1 MRRRPTRPEEYSPFP
16 PSSVHKL
23 TRSPSSPLGCGRLLT
38 GWNNV
43 SPSRTGR
50 SHVLVASTHSGVEQR
65 SGDGCCHNSGNGIFI
80 YSALESLVSYAVVAS
95 SPVSRPSP
103 CSLSVTVIAQPTDSA
118 GARILAPPRP
128 PRLRPGRAAALNSWA
143 EKRTEKNYDIVYLIE
158 PGWSGEPRRDS
169 GDGFLKFTFPKL
181 NDNESWPRLFLEIGP
196 VLMRQLPRNDSLM
209 QRHDQP
215 ISLFP
220 VQCLSR
226 LP

>member
-1 MRRRPTRPEEYSPFP
+1 M
-16 PSSVHKL
+16 
-23 TRSPSSPLGCGRLLT
+23 LT

-50 SHVLVASTHSGVEQR
+50 SHVLVASTHSGVERR

-80 YSALESLVSYAVVAS
+80 YSSLTRVSRKLCS
-95 SPVSRPSP
+95 RRPRPPSRPSP

-128 PRLRPGRAAALNSWA
+128 LRLRPGRAAALNSWA

-169 GDGFLKFTFPKL
+169 GDRFLKFTLPNLMIMNLGLVYSWKL
-181 NDNESWPRLFLEIGP
+181 ARF
-196 VLMRQLPRNDSLM
+196 
-209 QRHDQP
+209 
-215 ISLFP
+215 
-220 VQCLSR
+220 
-226 LP
+226 